1 MRFEGY
7 LASAGN
13 QILKQEVTLIKMSI
27 PRRPAESGLHF
38 TDGLRTDQKIN
49 LARNQGLMLRLA
61 KST

>member
-27 PRRPAESGLHF
+27 PRRPAESGYIS
-38 TDGLRTDQKIN
+38 R
-49 LARNQGLMLRLA
+49 MV
-61 KST
+61 